1 MRHTPYILLCV
12 LAAAVG
18 CSSTP
23 TKTQREAA
31 KEQWNQTRA
40 SVLVSLAKDQYVNG
54 NLDKCRETLESALRM
69 DPINP
74 QLHILSAKLSIEKSE
89 LEAAQQSLEF
99 ARKLDPKNAEADYL
113 SGVIYQRWQRPEMS
127 LNYYVSANEKSPAE
141 LAYLMARAEML
152 VVLNHPD
159 EALKILME
167 KVQYFE
173 HSGAI
178 RDAAAQLLARQ
189 GKYDEAIDLFRQ
201 AAILADGDLAI
212 QEHLA
217 VTLFQAKQY
226 ADASDGLIR
235 LIKNESYAKRADLIA
250 ALGECHMQTG
260 HYREA
265 RASFETAAQLNP
277 GEPAVW
283 LSFGKAALQLGDL
296 PRAELAVKKAVAL
309 DPKSSEVSLMLGY
322 VRLKQERLTESLD
335 AFKQAYALDPT
346 DSVSLCMVGFVLEKT
361 GRQDQAIKC
370 YARALQ
376 LKPNDEMASQLLAAV
391 GPQD

>member
-1 MRHTPYILLCV
+1 MRHTTYILLYV
-12 LAAAVG
+12 LAVAVG
-18 CSSTP
+18 CSNTP

-40 SVLVSLAKDQYVNG
+40 SVLVSLAKDQYANG
-54 NLDKCRETLESALRM
+54 NLDKCRETLETALRM
-69 DPINP
+69 DPTNA
-74 QLHILSAKLSIEKSE
+74 QLHVLSAKLAIEKSE

-113 SGVIYQRWQRPEMS
+113 SGVIYQRWQRPEVS
-127 LNYYVSANEKSPAE
+127 LNYYVSANEKAPAE

-152 VVLNHPD
+152 VVLNHQD
-159 EALKILME
+159 QALAILKD
-167 KVQYFE
+167 KVPYFE

-178 RDAAAQLLARQ
+178 RDAAGQLLARQ

-201 AAILADGDLAI
+201 AAILAEGDLTI

-226 ADASDGLIR
+226 SDASDTLAR
-235 LIKNESYAKRADLIA
+235 LIKNDTYAKRADLIA
-250 ALGECHMQTG
+250 ALGECYMQTSR
-260 HYREA
+260 YRDA

-277 GEPAVW
+277 GEPSVW

-296 PRAELAVKKAVAL
+296 PRAELAVKKAVVL

-322 VRLKQERLTESLD
+322 VRLKQDRLTESLE
-335 AFKQAYALDPT
+335 AFKQSYALDPT
-346 DSVSLCMVGFVLEKT
+346 DTVSLCMVGFLLEKT
-361 GRQDQAIKC
+361 GKSDQAIKC